1 MLDPNKLIEM
11 LTNMTAMSQST
22 QQSLTQSFM
31 SGAAGMNMNGAGEME
46 KIMSQMSQMS
56 EKAALDMGDMMK
68 TFQQECSMMKTSQ
81 QESNMQVRN
90 GEKESEQGG
99 SFPQGA
105 MDFFTNMQKK

>member
-46 KIMSQMSQMS
+46 KMMSMMSQMS
-56 EKAALDMGDMMK
+56 ENASSGMGDMMK
-68 TFQQECSMMKTSQ
+68 SFQQECD
-81 QESNMQVRN
+81 MQAQS
-90 GEKESEQGG
+90 GENEEKKEPEQGG
-99 SFPQGA
+99 SSSLNFPQGA
-105 MDFFTNMQKK
+105 MDFFNNMQKK